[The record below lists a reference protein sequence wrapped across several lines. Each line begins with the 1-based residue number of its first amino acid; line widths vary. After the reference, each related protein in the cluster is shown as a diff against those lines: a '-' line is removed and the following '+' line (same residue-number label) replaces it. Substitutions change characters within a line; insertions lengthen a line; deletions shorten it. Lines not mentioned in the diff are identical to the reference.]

1 MPPSQTSQ
9 PWVIYILFGVLT
21 ALFLFTTFGDRGLL
35 HLSRLREEK
44 KKLDDRNFVLQKE
57 NELLRERIYRLRH
70 DNFYLEKSAREEL
83 GLTRPGE
90 IVYRFSPSEAK
101 SSRSQNV
108 SPDPRVIGLGDRL
121 EQLSESERPAHPGA
135 E

>member
-1 MPPSQTSQ
+1 MLYWLIMPPAHTPQR
-9 PWVIYILFGVLT
+9 WIIYILFSVFT
-21 ALFLFTTFGDRGLL
+21 TLFLFTTFGDRGLL

-83 GLTRPGE
+83 GLARQGE
-90 IVYRFSPSEAK
+90 IVYRFSSSEAK

-108 SPDPRVIGLGDRL
+108 SEIPLASP
-121 EQLSESERPAHPGA
+121 QSSAQTSHP
-135 E
+135 